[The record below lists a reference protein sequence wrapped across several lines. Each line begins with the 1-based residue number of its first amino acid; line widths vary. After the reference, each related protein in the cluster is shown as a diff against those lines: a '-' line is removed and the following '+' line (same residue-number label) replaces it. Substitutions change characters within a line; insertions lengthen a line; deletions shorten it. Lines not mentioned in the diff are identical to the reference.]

1 MPRDLIFPPVD
12 PYATGYLQVDAIHS
26 VYWEESGNPDGIP
39 VVFLHG
45 GPGAGAS
52 PVHRRFFD
60 PASYRIVIFDQRGAG
75 RSLPLG
81 EVRENTTDHLLGDME
96 RLRLHRGIERWHVFG
111 GSWGSTLALAYAQTH
126 PERTI
131 SLVVRGIFLMHQQEI
146 DWFLYGMRKIFPEA
160 WQRFVG
166 HLPQDEQDRLLES
179 YYQRLISPDPSVHIP
194 AARAWSLY
202 EGACST
208 LMPSPDT
215 MALAGS
221 DDHAVGLARLEAHY
235 FRNNLFEPETLLLD
249 RIDRIR
255 HIPTAIVQGRY
266 DIVCPIET
274 ADRLHREWPQARYVV
289 VNDAGHSAMEPGI
302 RSALVESTNRFRS
315 LA

>member
-1 MPRDLIFPPVD
+1 MPRDVIFPPVD
-12 PYATGYLQVDAIHS
+12 PYATGYLQVDGLHS
-26 VYWEESGNPDGIP
+26 VYWEESGNPEGTP

-75 RSLPLG
+75 RSRPLG
-81 EVRENTTDHLLGDME
+81 ETRDNTTDHLIADME
-96 RLRLHRGIERWHVFG
+96 RLRLHRGIDRWHVFG
-111 GSWGSTLALAYAQTH
+111 GSWGSTLALAYAQSH
-126 PERTI
+126 PDRVV
-131 SLVVRGIFLMHQQEI
+131 SLVVRGIFLMRQYEI

-160 WQRFVG
+160 WHRFVA
-166 HLPQDEQDRLLES
+166 HLPQDEQDTLLES
-179 YYQRLISPDPSVHIP
+179 YYRRLTSPDPSIHIP

-235 FRNNLFEPETLLLD
+235 FRNNMFEPENRLLD
-249 RIDRIR
+249 RLDRIR

-302 RSALVESTNRFRS
+302 RSALVEATSRFRS
-315 LA
+315 LK